1 MAKKPCVVVIT
12 GASAGVGRAT
22 ACEFARQGAHI
33 GLLARGSAG
42 LEGAREDVARL
53 GGRALIVPADVADHN
68 QVDAAALEIER
79 KLGPIDIW
87 INNAMVSVF
96 SPFQEMNAEE
106 FRRVTEVTYLGA
118 VYGTMAALRFMIP
131 RNRGTIVQVGS
142 ALAYRSIPLQTAYCG
157 AKHGIRGF
165 TDGLRSELIH
175 DKSNIHLTMVHLPA
189 LNTPQFEWVK
199 SRLPRKP
206 QPVPPIFEP
215 EVAARGI
222 YWAAHHRRRELF
234 VGLPTLKAVV
244 ANKFFPGYLD
254 RYLAKYGFDA
264 QQTNEM
270 DHHNRPNNLWTPV
283 AADFGAH
290 GRFDDRAHN
299 NSVQLSATTHRTWLA
314 IAAMAATAG
323 IIGAAY
329 KIGKWISTRSLSA
342 PDQTASPQPLRWP
355 AQAGRSASSKR
366 VTQLAA
372 EPDPRS

>member
-1 MAKKPCVVVIT
+1 MVRKPCVVVIS

-22 ACEFARQGAHI
+22 ACEFARHGAHI

-42 LEGAREDVARL
+42 LEGAREDVERL
-53 GGRALIVPADVADHN
+53 GGRTLIISADVADHM
-68 QVDAAALEIER
+68 QVDAAATEIEQ
-79 KLGPIDIW
+79 KLGEIDIW

-175 DKSNIHLTMVHLPA
+175 DKSNIHVTMVHLPA

-206 QPVPPIFEP
+206 QP
-215 EVAARGI
+215 
-222 YWAAHHRRRELF
+222 
-234 VGLPTLKAVV
+234 
-244 ANKFFPGYLD
+244 
-254 RYLAKYGFDA
+254 
-264 QQTNEM
+264 M
-270 DHHNRPNNLWTPV
+270 
-283 AADFGAH
+283 
-290 GRFDDRAHN
+290 
-299 NSVQLSATTHRTWLA
+299 
-314 IAAMAATAG
+314 
-323 IIGAAY
+323 
-329 KIGKWISTRSLSA
+329 
-342 PDQTASPQPLRWP
+342 
-355 AQAGRSASSKR
+355 
-366 VTQLAA
+366 
-372 EPDPRS
+372 